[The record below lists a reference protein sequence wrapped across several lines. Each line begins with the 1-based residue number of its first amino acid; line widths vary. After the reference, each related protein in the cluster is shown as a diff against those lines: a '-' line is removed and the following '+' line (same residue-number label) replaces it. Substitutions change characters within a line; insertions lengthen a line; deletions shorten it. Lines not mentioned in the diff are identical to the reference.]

1 MAVVITVIAVVV
13 ANVVI
18 VENVQQK
25 VKLAL
30 KVQTLRAKRD
40 QAEDVKMAVI
50 ATVIAIVT
58 KTQNQKIKLR

>member
-25 VKLAL
+25 VKLVL

>member
-13 ANVVI
+13 ANGVI

-40 QAEDVKMAVI
+40 QAEGVKMAVT
-50 ATVIAIVT
+50 ATAIAI